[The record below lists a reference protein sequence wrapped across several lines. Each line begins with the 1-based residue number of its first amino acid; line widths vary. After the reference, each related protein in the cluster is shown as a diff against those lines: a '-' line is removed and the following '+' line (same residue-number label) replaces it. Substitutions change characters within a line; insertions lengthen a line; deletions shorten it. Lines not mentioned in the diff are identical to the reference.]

1 MRQCCRLVD
10 ISGNSKRKTGAL
22 GTLLMDAQSLKLQRI
37 PDLKTSGNCPGQMVE
52 KTQQSPS
59 SKIQSQEFNLT
70 KVVFFFLKALVRLIH
85 VPKCQKNE
93 NENCNEATPRT
104 TVIKKLTSSV
114 SGRTAIW
121 E

>member
-22 GTLLMDAQSLKLQRI
+22 GTLLMDAQSLKLKRI

-70 KVVFFFLKALVRLIH
+70 KVVFFFFESPCKAD
-85 VPKCQKNE
+85 
-93 NENCNEATPRT
+93 PRP
-104 TVIKKLTSSV
+104 
-114 SGRTAIW
+114 
-121 E
+121 